1 MRFIPTSLVPKIYQ
15 TKPDSDVIKVKALTP
30 SQDSQPPNFT
40 PPPSSGTLL
49 RFVIL
54 TDSADKDRL
63 KKTFSKMGKGE
74 KIV

>member
-15 TKPDSDVIKVKALTP
+15 TEPDSDVIKVKALTP
-30 SQDSQPPNFT
+30 SQDSQPPKFH
-40 PPPSSGTLL
+40 PLPSGTLL

-63 KKTFSKMGKGE
+63 KNTFSKKGKGE